1 MSVYWLI
8 SFLYNFVIFLIIT
21 LVVILV
27 GAAFQLRFFT
37 LTNPGIIV
45 LLFLT
50 WGINQICFAFFLS
63 PFFSKSRTATIV
75 TYLLVIFSILISDS
89 INPAVYGS
97 TDAIIYYLLW
107 PPFAFYRG
115 IWIIG
120 QGCAN
125 GVCPQSLA
133 WGSSQLPL
141 IILLLSIG
149 SVLFLVL
156 GIYLDEVLPSEF
168 GVRKH
173 PLFPYFAIKNMIC
186 VPKNEYQKQHDQEL
200 RTHVEDSD
208 VANERNKVQ
217 HFKIEDERKYPVVI
231 HNLSKVFEDKVA
243 VVDTSLALRNKECFG
258 LLGPNGAGK
267 TTTISILTGMI
278 MPSKGSAS
286 VGGFDIQT
294 EIDYVFTSIGL
305 CPQFDVHW
313 EGLTVEETM
322 LFYIR
327 LRGVKVSEEKSEL
340 ERSISSVFLQDKRDT
355 LVNQLSGG
363 MKRRLSIA
371 VSFIGN
377 PDVVFLD
384 EPTTGLDPDS
394 RSAIWDILQTA
405 KKRKMFNFD
414 NTFNGRSRCIM

>member
-1 MSVYWLI
+1 LI
-8 SFLYNFVIFLIIT
+8 SFLYNFVIFFIIT

-37 LTNPGIIV
+37 LTRPGIII

-50 WGINQICFAFFLS
+50 WGINQICFAIFLS
-63 PFFSKSRTATIV
+63 PFFSKSRTATIF

-97 TDAIIYYLLW
+97 KDADVEYFIC

-115 IWIIG
+115 LWIIG
-120 QGCAN
+120 EGCAT

-133 WGSSQLPL
+133 WGSSQIPV
-141 IILLLSIG
+141 IILFLSVG
-149 SVLFLVL
+149 SVVFLVL
-156 GIYLDEVLPSEF
+156 GVYLDEVLPSEF

-173 PLFPYFAIKNMIC
+173 PLYPYYAIRDMIC
-186 VPKNEYQKQHDQEL
+186 VPKNEYQKQHDQDM
-200 RTHVEDSD
+200 HSVVEDSD

-231 HNLSKVFEDKVA
+231 HNLSKVYDDKVA

-278 MPSKGSAS
+278 MPTKGSAS

-327 LRGVKVSEEKSEL
+327 LRGVKISQEKEELEKSL
-340 ERSISSVFLQDKRDT
+340 ASVFLQDKRET

-394 RSAIWDILQTA
+394 RSAIWEILQTA
-405 KKRKMFNFD
+405 KKRKMFDFD
-414 NTFNGRSRCIM
+414 YSLYGRSRCIM